1 MKNEIRESKL
11 SYKTLKIISISIGFS
26 FSFLI
31 LEIIS
36 RIAPATDVFPLEKP
50 ILCEQN
56 SEIKLKCLH
65 RKKPFTKGTWSA
77 GKFYPFNEMA
87 FKESNDIGQFSDVNF
102 DDFLNKKDKSIKILS
117 IGDSI
122 VEALQVKNSETFHG
136 ILNKKNLNNNYPII
150 STAIG
155 SAGYAFP
162 NFINSLK
169 FANKKEVLKESIVIM
184 TITPNDF
191 YESFLEY
198 GRKGRRNGL
207 GQFFFQE
214 GKNDF
219 IFIPFKKKQIFIN
232 NFIDFLIKNSSL
244 TRYFVYNLKIG
255 EIIKKRVFFFNYGT
269 NHNKPI
275 LKDKNLNNEKYRLS
289 NIAMK
294 KFFKEI
300 NLIRKNKVER
310 ERTIFVISYLGDSIF
325 KENEIY
331 NTKVNKLLLES
342 FAKSAT
348 SFGYSVIDMKPVFLK
363 DFEINQ
369 KKFNSPYDSHWNQ
382 HGHRIVSET
391 ILKKVNS
398 INNKKKLTF

>member
-1 MKNEIRESKL
+1 MKNEIRQSKL
-11 SYKTLKIISISIGFS
+11 SYKSLKIISISIGVS
-26 FSFLI
+26 FSFLL

-50 ILCEQN
+50 ILCEPN

-77 GKFYPFNEMA
+77 GKFYPFNEIA

-122 VEALQVKNSETFHG
+122 VEALQVKNSDTFHG

-169 FANKKEVLKESIVIM
+169 FANKNKVLADSIVIM

-191 YESFLEY
+191 YESFLEF
-198 GRKGRRNGL
+198 GLKGRRNGL

-219 IFIPFKKKQIFIN
+219 IFIPFKKKQKFIN
-232 NFIDFLIKNSSL
+232 NLIDSLLKNSSL
-244 TRYFVYNLKIG
+244 TRYLIYNLKIG
-255 EIIKKRVFFFNYGT
+255 EIIKKRFVFFNYGK
-269 NHNKPI
+269 NQNKPI
-275 LKDKNLNNEKYRLS
+275 LKDKYIENEKYRLS
-289 NIAMK
+289 DIAMK
-294 KFFKEI
+294 KFFREI
-300 NLIRKNKVER
+300 NLIRKDQEQR
-310 ERTIFVISYLGDSIF
+310 QRTIFVISYLGDYSF
-325 KENEIY
+325 KENEVY
-331 NTKVNKLLLES
+331 NTKQDKFLLES
-342 FAKSAT
+342 FAKFAT
-348 SFGYSVIDMKPVFLK
+348 KLGYSIIDMKPIFLK
-363 DFEINQ
+363 DLEINQ
-369 KKFNSPYDSHWNQ
+369 KIFNSPYDSHWNQ
-382 HGHRIVSET
+382 YGHKVVSEA

-398 INNKKKLTF
+398 INNKK